1 MTKHP
6 SSLLSAF
13 ADWEQEI
20 CDAYIVPLLTYAVLH
35 PWFNFSEWFIAT
47 MCIVQAEAGGHSGAR
62 IYFTSVMNGWAL
74 RPLGMEL
81 SLEDHDLHRK
91 FSSSVPP
98 CDDVTLTYYYLL
110 SPQTVRDT
118 GT

>member
-1 MTKHP
+1 MHQVSFLWKYHRTHHMTKHP

-20 CDAYIVPLLTYAVLH
+20 CDAYVVPLLTYAVLH

-62 IYFTSVMNGWAL
+62 VYATSIMNGWAL

-81 SLEDHDLHRK
+81 SLEDHDLHRESTELII
-91 FSSSVPP
+91 FSVDE
-98 CDDVTLTYYYLL
+98 C
-110 SPQTVRDT
+110 
-118 GT
+118 